1 MKKQILTLVGVLS
14 LLFAAG
20 SVQAQSIHV
29 KANVP
34 FEFKVLNKT
43 VPAGEYSLVSNGSID
58 SHVLAMRSGRGTAV
72 SFVSA
77 SIGDSRRASSRT
89 VLIFHRYGDTY
100 YLSGLALSGADY
112 SWKFPRG
119 KAETEQAQVSAAN
132 EVLVAST
139 GR

>member
-29 KANVP
+29 RAKVP
-34 FEFKVLNKT
+34 FDFKILNKT
-43 VPAGEYSLVSNGSID
+43 VPAGEYDLVSNGPMD
-58 SHVLAMRSGRGTAV
+58 PHLLALRSTRGKAV
-72 SFVSA
+72 CFISA
-77 SIGDSRRASSRT
+77 GIGDPRRATGRT
-89 VLIFHRYGDTY
+89 VLIFHRYGDRY
-100 YLSGLALSGADY
+100 FLSGLALSGADY